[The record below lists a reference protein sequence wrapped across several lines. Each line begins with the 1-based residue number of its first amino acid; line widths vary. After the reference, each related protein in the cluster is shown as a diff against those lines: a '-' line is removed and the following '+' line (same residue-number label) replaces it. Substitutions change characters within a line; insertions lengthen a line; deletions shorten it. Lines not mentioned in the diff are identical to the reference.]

1 MNELT
6 EILSQRM
13 DALNKIIHIC
23 KKSLS
28 NPPKGTLRAV
38 IIRGK
43 ARYYHRV
50 NTTDRTGKYLNSKK
64 INTAV
69 RLAQRDYYQAVLKA
83 AVSELESIEMLM
95 KVRAE
100 CVMEDCYDRLIEAR
114 KVLVSPLTDSDEE
127 YARKWQDKPFTPKKF
142 DPDDKSNYYSRK
154 GERMRSKSEVL
165 IANLLYDLGIPY
177 RYECPLLL
185 ENGRTIYPDFT
196 VLNKRTRKI
205 YYLEHLGIMGQEKYA
220 ADNAQ
225 RLNDMILSGLILGKN
240 LIVTIESSTMALNT
254 KALEAQI
261 RAIFL

>member
-13 DALNKIIHIC
+13 EDLNKIISKC
-23 KKSLS
+23 KKALA

-38 IIRGK
+38 IIKGK
-43 ARYYHRV
+43 ARYYYRA
-50 NTTDRTGKYLNSKK
+50 NTTDRTGKYLNSRRM
-64 INTAV
+64 ITAV
-69 RLAQRDYYQAVLKA
+69 RLAQRDYYQSVLKTA
-83 AVSELESIEMLM
+83 LDELEAIEMLM
-95 KVRAE
+95 KVRAA
-100 CVMEDCYDRLIEAR
+100 CIMEDCYDKLIEAR
-114 KVLVSPLTDSDEE
+114 RILVSPLLDSDEE
-127 YARKWQDKPFTPKKF
+127 YARKWQDKPFTPKRF
-142 DPDDKSNYYSRK
+142 DPNDKSNYYSKK

-196 VLNKRTRKI
+196 ILNKRTRKI
-205 YYLEHLGIMGQEKYA
+205 YYLEHLGKMGQEKYA

-225 RLNDMILSGLILGKN
+225 RLNDMILSGLILGVN
-240 LIVTIESSTMALNT
+240 LIVTIESNTMAINTMAL
-254 KALEAQI
+254 EEQI